1 MEGTSVIPPAKRLF
15 DPSTTVR
22 SESNDQNSGRSSK
35 RRSTSSFKSPPLP
48 LTPSSGETLF
58 RILCPSSKTGAL
70 IGKSGSIIRRFR
82 SATRAKIRI
91 DDPVPASDERVI
103 LIVAPSASTPSA
115 QDDEAGDKAEV
126 VASPA
131 QRALVM
137 LFDRMVE
144 VDEEEKDRV
153 AEAVNKGIVVCRLL
167 APSNQVGCVLG
178 KGGKIVEKIR
188 EESGAQVR
196 VLAKD
201 QIPGCAAVG
210 DELIQITG
218 SVSSVRKA
226 LLSVSSCLQDNPRSD
241 ATNFVGAKSLGV
253 MLRGAG
259 PAAQVDP
266 FPQRGYVP
274 SPRAL
279 DYHSRGYS
287 SVPGPDSAALGHRQV
302 LEEEVVF
309 RLLCS
314 NDKVGSLIG
323 KGGTI
328 VRGLQ
333 NETGASIKV
342 LESVSDSEERVV
354 VISTLENSELKRSP
368 AQDAVIRVH
377 SRIAETGAEKG
388 VAFAARLLVPSQQIG
403 CLLGK
408 GGSIIA
414 EMRRASGASIK
425 ILVNEQVPI
434 CAMPNDEVVQV
445 NGSLQSVQDALF
457 HITSRLREMVFPMKT
472 HPSVGLGEYLSAA
485 SELPPIIFRQRH
497 ELISPGRY
505 PSLRPHGLDRSTSLP
520 HTMDRQP
527 APSHGIDHLGGHA
540 NVDRVPYHYGGER
553 SGYGPAFDHPS
564 PPRSWA
570 PQSTN
575 GENPRGIADIETG
588 LATRSGPIGSGSQA
602 TAVTSTTVE
611 VVVPRT
617 LLRFIYGENGSSLN
631 HIRKI
636 SGATVTIHDPRP
648 AATEGTVVISGTP
661 DQAHVAQTLLQAFI
675 LCGQTTP

>member
-210 DELIQITG
+210 DELIQ
-218 SVSSVRKA
+218 
-226 LLSVSSCLQDNPRSD
+226 
-241 ATNFVGAKSLGV
+241 
-253 MLRGAG
+253 
-259 PAAQVDP
+259 
-266 FPQRGYVP
+266 
-274 SPRAL
+274 
-279 DYHSRGYS
+279 
-287 SVPGPDSAALGHRQV
+287 
-302 LEEEVVF
+302 
-309 RLLCS
+309 
-314 NDKVGSLIG
+314 
-323 KGGTI
+323 
-328 VRGLQ
+328 
-333 NETGASIKV
+333 
-342 LESVSDSEERVV
+342 
-354 VISTLENSELKRSP
+354 NSELKRSP